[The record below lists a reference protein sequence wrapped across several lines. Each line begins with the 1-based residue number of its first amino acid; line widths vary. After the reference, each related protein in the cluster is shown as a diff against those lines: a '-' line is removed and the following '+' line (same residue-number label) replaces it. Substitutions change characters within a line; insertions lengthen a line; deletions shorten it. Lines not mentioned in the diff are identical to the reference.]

1 MIISVLSIRP
11 IQFSDN
17 ISLAQIIKS
26 SIEELH
32 LPTEGTAHSDP
43 TTNDLLT
50 LFQTPGSF
58 YWVAEQEGSV
68 LGGCGIYP
76 SNGLPAGY
84 CELVRFFLTPV
95 ARGKGIGLA
104 LMQKSFQTA
113 IEMGYTHC
121 YLESFP
127 EMKQA
132 VAMYERNGFTRL
144 NAPLGNTGH
153 FSCNVWMVK
162 KLQ

>member
-1 MIISVLSIRP
+1 MYSLTIRP

-17 ISLAQIIKS
+17 APLAKIIKS
-26 SIEELH
+26 SIEELS

-43 TTNDLLT
+43 TTNNLFS
-50 LFQTPGSF
+50 LFQMPRSF
-58 YWVAEQEGSV
+58 YWVAVQEGKV

-76 SNGLPAGY
+76 SSGLPQGY
-84 CELVRFFLTPV
+84 CELVRFFLAPA

-113 IEMGYTHC
+113 VEMGYTHC

-127 EMKQA
+127 EMKEA
-132 VAMYERNGFTRL
+132 ITMYERNGFVRL

-162 KLQ
+162 KFK

>member
-1 MIISVLSIRP
+1 MSALTIRS

-17 ISLAQIIKS
+17 APLAQIIKS
-26 SIEELH
+26 SIEELS

-43 TTNDLLT
+43 TTNDLFS
-50 LFQTPGSF
+50 LFQTPHSC
-58 YWVAEQEGSV
+58 YWVAEQQGSV

-76 SNGLPAGY
+76 SSGLPQGY
-84 CELVRFFLTPV
+84 CELVRFFLAPA
-95 ARGKGIGLA
+95 ARGKGIGFA
-104 LMQKSFQTA
+104 LMNKSFQSA
-113 IEMGYTHC
+113 MEMGYSHC

-127 EMKQA
+127 EMKEA
-132 VAMYERNGFTRL
+132 VAMYHRNGFVQL

-162 KLQ
+162 RI